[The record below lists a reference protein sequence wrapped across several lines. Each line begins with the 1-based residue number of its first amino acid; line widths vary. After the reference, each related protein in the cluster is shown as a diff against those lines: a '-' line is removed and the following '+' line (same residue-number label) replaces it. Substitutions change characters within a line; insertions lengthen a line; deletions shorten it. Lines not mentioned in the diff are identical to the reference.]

1 MEEQYTERINRLFQ
15 RLANIQS
22 DVEEEKV
29 NRYKALETILI
40 NLEQKVEEINKN
52 KLERH
57 QQLLEKVKFLQNSL
71 EENVGAR
78 QKIEGELGNDL
89 KSLQANC
96 RTIIE
101 AANID
106 HDEQNKKFLGKINRQ
121 IEILAKDLSTELSK
135 QDTQSYLQNFLEE
148 DLPRLREDLNNE
160 IATRK
165 ELETKIYDQFIGQ
178 LRDLQENFDKEK
190 KDRER
195 RADEFME
202 VLKRFSDNISEDIA
216 NSREEREKNNEMLLG
231 LVENVVERIKKEAL
245 EVFH

>member
-1 MEEQYTERINRLFQ
+1 MQ
-15 RLANIQS
+15 
-22 DVEEEKV
+22 
-29 NRYKALETILI
+29 
-40 NLEQKVEEINKN
+40 
-52 KLERH
+52 
-57 QQLLEKVKFLQNSL
+57 VKFLQNSL

-78 QKIEGELGNDL
+78 QKIGKEQFKTCLTAFLEGELGNDL

-101 AANID
+101 AANIVNKALILHLKNQD

-216 NSREEREKNNEMLLG
+216 NSREERYEKSRFDENNFFLERRTMKCCQVQWKMLLK
-231 LVENVVERIKKEAL
+231 ESRKKL
-245 EVFH
+245 LRFSINL

>member
-15 RLANIQS
+15 RLSNIQT

-40 NLEQKVEEINKN
+40 NLEQKVEEINKS

-57 QQLLEKVKFLQNSL
+57 EQLLEKVKFLQGSL
-71 EENVGAR
+71 EENVNAR
-78 QKIEGELGNDL
+78 QKIESELGSDL
-89 KSLQANC
+89 KALQANC
-96 RTIIE
+96 KTIIE
-101 AANID
+101 ASNID

-121 IEILAKDLSTELSK
+121 IENLAKDLSNELSK
-135 QDTQSYLQNFLEE
+135 QDAQSYLQHFLEE
-148 DLPRLREDLNNE
+148 DLPRLREDLNTE
-160 IATRK
+160 IVSRK
-165 ELETKIYDQFIGQ
+165 DMETKIYDQFMGQIGE
-178 LRDLQENFDKEK
+178 LHENFEKDKKEREK
-190 KDRER
+190 

-202 VLKRFSDNISEDIA
+202 VLKRFSDNISEDIS
-216 NSREEREKNNEMLLG
+216 NSREEREKNNEMLLN